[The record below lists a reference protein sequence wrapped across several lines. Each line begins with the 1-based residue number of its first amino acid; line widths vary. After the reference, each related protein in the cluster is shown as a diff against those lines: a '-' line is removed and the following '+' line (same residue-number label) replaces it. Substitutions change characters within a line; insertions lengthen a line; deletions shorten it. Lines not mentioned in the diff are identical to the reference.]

1 MNLLVVARMTETRIC
16 NTTLW
21 TSKSYDSSTPAPDQI
36 GNHDSPPR
44 QLPLPAGTPPRPLPL
59 SARTPPRLL
68 PGPAGTPPRRLP
80 RPRKRHPRPRR
91 CRRRPAASD
100 ALTLNP
106 TGEGKKTTKMESIW
120 ARVTIRGG
128 GHRWPENG
136 DPPWA
141 AAAADAVALREQ
153 ARRPRSPCSK
163 RRIDRMQQK

>member
-1 MNLLVVARMTETRIC
+1 MNLLVVARMTETRIS

-59 SARTPPRLL
+59 SARTPPR
-68 PGPAGTPPRRLP
+68 RLP

-106 TGEGKKTTKMESIW
+106 TGEGGETTKMESIW
-120 ARVTIRGG
+120 ARVTIGG
-128 GHRWPENG
+128 SHRWPENG